1 MWELGIDNQARKEE
15 ELEVESDMGYGVLW
29 KYKNSE
35 RGLSKVRWRNGVV
48 VCWAVKAVFV

>member
-35 RGLSKVRWRNGVV
+35 KGLSKVKWRCG
-48 VCWAVKAVFV
+48 A